1 MHSDSRRTKYIYL
14 HFNLISICLG
24 LCAWPVGC
32 LFYGIS
38 TEVEAVELETDEAFL
53 WLRICE
59 SVSLLPVVVGFME
72 APVMLLALFPTLTKV
87 SSRNRNFVLALK
99 LINQI

>member
-1 MHSDSRRTKYIYL
+1 MRL
-14 HFNLISICLG
+14 ACG
-24 LCAWPVGC
+24 LS
-32 LFYGIS
+32 FYGIS

-59 SVSLLPVVVGFME
+59 SVSLLPVVVGFRE
-72 APVMLLALFPTLTKV
+72 ASVLLALFPTLTKV